1 MHRHSCIKF
10 GSPYIDSSI
19 NRCWRPLPAGQ
30 PWPSSH
36 RGRGQRAREREIA
49 KFGKPAGEPGG
60 IAVIE
65 IGHATDIVSRA
76 ERAELDLNE
85 LGERQLIL
93 LFGFGRGVVAVVFAK
108 LPMLS
113 MVNSFSPSMPMPQP
127 VLKPKPRV
135 RNNILRQE
143 LAS

>member
-1 MHRHSCIKF
+1 
-10 GSPYIDSSI
+10 
-19 NRCWRPLPAGQ
+19 
-30 PWPSSH
+30 
-36 RGRGQRAREREIA
+36 
-49 KFGKPAGEPGG
+49 
-60 IAVIE
+60 
-65 IGHATDIVSRA
+65 VSRA